1 MDIKEMD
8 SKYLMN
14 TYAKNIC
21 LEIGSGCY
29 VYDDRGKRYLDL
41 TGGVG
46 TCTIG
51 HGNSVLAKTISE
63 QSKKMICTSNLFYSS
78 PQVILAKKLSELS
91 GLEKCFF
98 SNSGAEAIEAAIKLT
113 RRHTGKK
120 KIIAMK
126 DAFHGRTFG
135 SLSATWNEAY
145 KKPFEPLVAGFIH
158 VDFGDIDAVKKE
170 IKKDN
175 DIAAV
180 LIEPIQGEAG
190 VIVPSQG
197 YLKDLAGLCEETGTL
212 LILDEIQTG
221 NGRTGKYFCYQHEGI
236 TPDIVAVAKGIANGL
251 PIGATIA
258 KKGIDFSPKDHGSTF
273 GGNALCCTAALK
285 TIEILE
291 KLIPQVEDKGNYFK
305 SKLRSIPQDNIKEV
319 RGQGLMIAL
328 ELKHEV
334 PDITDRCRKSGI
346 LINCIH
352 GNILRFLPPL
362 IITKE
367 QIDFAVS
374 VIDAVIN
381 SRSGK
386 ND

>member
-1 MDIKEMD
+1 MGIKEMD

-21 LEIGSGCY
+21 LEKGSGCY
-29 VYDDRGKRYLDL
+29 VYDGRGKKYLDL

-51 HGNSVLAKTISE
+51 HANPEIANTIKE
-63 QSKKMICTSNLFYSS
+63 QSEKMICASNLFYSA
-78 PQVILAKKLSELS
+78 PQVMLAKKLRDIA
-91 GLEKCFF
+91 GLDKCFF
-98 SNSGAEAIEAAIKLT
+98 SNSGAEAIEAAIKLA
-113 RRHTGKK
+113 RKHTGKK

-126 DAFHGRTFG
+126 GAFHGRTMG

-158 VDFGDIDAVKKE
+158 ADFGDIDSVKKL
-170 IKKDN
+170 IDN
-175 DIAAV
+175 NTAAV
-180 LIEPIQGEAG
+180 IVEPIQGESG
-190 VIVPSQG
+190 VIVPYKG
-197 YLKDLAGLCEETGTL
+197 YLKDLAALCKDTGTL

-221 NGRTGKYFCYQHEGI
+221 NGRSGKYFCYQHENI
-236 TPDIVAVAKGIANGL
+236 TPDIVALAKGMANGL

-285 TIEILE
+285 TIEITE
-291 KLIPQVEDKGNYFK
+291 KLTPEIEDKGNYFM
-305 SKLRSIPQDNIKEV
+305 SKLRSIPEDNIKEV

-328 ELKHEV
+328 ELKHDV
-334 PDITDRCRKSGI
+334 PDVTDKCAKLGL

-362 IITKE
+362 IITKQ

-374 VIDAVIN
+374 VLNAAIN
-381 SRSGK
+381 NGSGE